1 MAAWVAGVDGCKA
14 GWVVVLR
21 DSARNA
27 FAARLV
33 PDFAAVIALP
43 EAPSV
48 IAVDVP
54 IGLLATASAGGRAC
68 EVLARQLLRTR
79 ASSVFS
85 APTRAALAA
94 FRAGSGYQ
102 AVSTANR
109 GGVAT
114 APGLSQ
120 QTFGILPKIAE
131 VDAALS
137 PASQGVV
144 REVHPEL
151 CFAQANAGT
160 PMTHSKKTTAGR
172 TERAKLLGS
181 LGFVAPL
188 QLLGTKLPR
197 GAKSDDL
204 LDACI
209 ACWTATRIASNSA
222 TVVPA
227 APPVDARGLRME
239 LWR

>member
-1 MAAWVAGVDGCKA
+1 MAAWVAGVNGGKA

-21 DSARNA
+21 DSERNA
-27 FAARLV
+27 SAARLV
-33 PDFAAVIALP
+33 PDFAAVLALP

-68 EVLARQLLRTR
+68 EVLARQLLLTR

-94 FRAGSGYQ
+94 FRAGSRYQ

-120 QTFGILPKIAE
+120 QTFGILPKIDE

-137 PASQGVV
+137 PASQG
-144 REVHPEL
+144 
-151 CFAQANAGT
+151 
-160 PMTHSKKTTAGR
+160 
-172 TERAKLLGS
+172 
-181 LGFVAPL
+181 
-188 QLLGTKLPR
+188 
-197 GAKSDDL
+197 
-204 LDACI
+204 
-209 ACWTATRIASNSA
+209 
-222 TVVPA
+222 
-227 APPVDARGLRME
+227 
-239 LWR
+239 